1 MVLLES
7 AEGVLKDGVFGAILH
22 SLEQFSE
29 AGRALRLNPKQ
40 MLSRE
45 GLIDVK
51 IIEALYRS
59 ARTAAPVT
67 VEINPP
73 KKRPTR
79 SQQITKPGVPMP
91 KLVNASSP
99 SPD

>member
-1 MVLLES
+1 LIYFS
-7 AEGVLKDGVFGAILH
+7 DCILQNKEPEP
-22 SLEQFSE
+22 S
-29 AGRALRLNPKQ
+29 G
-40 MLSRE
+40 RE

-67 VEINPP
+67 LEINPP
-73 KKRPTR
+73 KQRPTR
-79 SQQITKPGVPMP
+79 SQQITKPGIPMP